1 MNGIDRVH
9 SWTAIS
15 PSGATK
21 EIATLRHPDGNIIHD
36 IACIYSDRI
45 NGSYRAKIR

>member
-1 MNGIDRVH
+1 MKGIDRAH
-9 SWTAIS
+9 SWTAMS
-15 PSGATK
+15 RLAATK